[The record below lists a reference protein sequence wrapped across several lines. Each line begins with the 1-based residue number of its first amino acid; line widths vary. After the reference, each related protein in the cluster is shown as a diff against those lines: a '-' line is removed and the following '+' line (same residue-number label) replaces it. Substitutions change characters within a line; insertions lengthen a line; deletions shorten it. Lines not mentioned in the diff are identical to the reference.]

1 MAIHPTA
8 IIDSSARLAPDV
20 EVGPF
25 ACIGPAV
32 EVGAGSII
40 GSHAVLVSHVKL
52 GANCRVHTHAVV
64 GDTPQDIAFSGTV
77 SFVEIGDGVVIREG
91 ATIHRGTKEGT
102 VTRVRD
108 GCFLMANS
116 HLAHN
121 VQLGKRVIVAN
132 GALLAGYVEV
142 GDAAFVSGNVV
153 VHQFCKIGRL
163 AMASGASV
171 IGQDLPPF
179 CVTHS
184 DYRNTVVGLNVV
196 GLRRAGMS
204 SAERLDIKR
213 AFGLLYREGLSPK
226 DAAARIATEL
236 PPGPAQDFVDFIRA
250 SKRGLC
256 GFIGTAGAEDE

>member
-8 IIDSSARLAPDV
+8 IIDSSATLASDV
-20 EVGPF
+20 EVGPYVV
-25 ACIGPAV
+25 IGPRV
-32 EVGAGSII
+32 EVGSGTTLGA
-40 GSHAVLVSHVKL
+40 HAVLVSHVKL
-52 GANCRVHTHAVV
+52 GVNCRVHPHAIV
-64 GDTPQDIAFSGTV
+64 GDVAQDIAFKGGD
-77 SFVEIGDGVVIREG
+77 SFVEIGDRVIIREG

-102 VTRVRD
+102 VTRVGD
-108 GCFLMANS
+108 DCFLMANS

-121 VQLGKRVIVAN
+121 VALGKRVIVAN

-163 AMASGASV
+163 AMASGGSV
-171 IGQDLPPF
+171 VGQDLPPF

-184 DYRNTVVGLNVV
+184 DHRNTVVGLNVV

-204 SAERLDIKR
+204 SEERLQVKR
-213 AFGLLYREGLSPK
+213 AFALLYREGLSPK
-226 DAAARIATEL
+226 AAAARIAAEL
-236 PPGPAQDFVDFIRA
+236 PPGPAHELVDFIHA

-256 GFIGTAGAEDE
+256 GFIGALDSDGE